1 MVYLGNSNPKLS
13 GGFGPNITFK
23 GNFKISAFFN
33 FRYGYDVVNGTQ
45 MTTTNMYGFNNQS
58 TAVLRRWRNPGD
70 VTDIPRAI
78 WNAGFNWLG
87 SDRYVEDASFLR
99 FRSIT
104 ARYTFTAKTLKKLK
118 LKSLSTYLTAE
129 NLITFTKYTGQDPEV
144 APRGISGPFTIV
156 TDNST
161 TPPVSMITFGIATS
175 F

>member
-1 MVYLGNSNPKLS
+1 
-13 GGFGPNITFK
+13 
-23 GNFKISAFFN
+23 
-33 FRYGYDVVNGTQ
+33 VVNGTQ

-70 VTDIPRAI
+70 QTDIPRAL

-87 SDRYVEDASFLR
+87 SDRYVQDASFLR

-104 ARYTFTAKTLKKLK
+104 ARYTFDQKLLKRIGM
-118 LKSLSTYLTAE
+118 KSLSAYLTAE

-144 APRGISGPFTIV
+144 APRGITGPFTIV

-161 TPPVSMITFGIATS
+161 TPPVMMLTIGLTTS